1 MNFLIGLDLHH
12 RYCNGLRKLVL
23 GINKLTFA
31 GLSQNLPR
39 RISFFFKKGFGKH
52 GLVWPVFAKT
62 IGESG
67 KYSLNRLANVGKSG
81 KSQHSLF
88 STILYSLNLLNL
100 PNLPNHKKP
109 LFCTLSNPLCAFLPF
124 NNRDFAVE
132 QFFLCRWIL
141 SRFP

>member
-1 MNFLIGLDLHH
+1 
-12 RYCNGLRKLVL
+12 LRKLVL

-67 KYSLNRLANVGKSG
+67 VVYIIFESPARGASPLSCLI
-81 KSQHSLF
+81 L
-88 STILYSLNLLNL
+88 STILDKLAQMQL
-100 PNLPNHKKP
+100 
-109 LFCTLSNPLCAFLPF
+109 TG
-124 NNRDFAVE
+124 R
-132 QFFLCRWIL
+132 
-141 SRFP
+141 